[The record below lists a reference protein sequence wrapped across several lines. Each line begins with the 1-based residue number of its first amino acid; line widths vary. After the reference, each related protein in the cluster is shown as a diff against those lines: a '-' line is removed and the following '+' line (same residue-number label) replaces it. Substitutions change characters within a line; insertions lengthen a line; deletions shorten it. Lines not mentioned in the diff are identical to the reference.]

1 MGDYLNDQSKNTSE
15 SWCPRCASLEC
26 ASCVAG
32 WRQRATEM
40 GCQTSDT
47 KATRSLP
54 CADAALGQAVQPTSV
69 RPDRSPIG
77 IIVRASVELRALLA
91 VLAAQSEWLCS
102 RRLLFCWTI
111 QARSRLGECAAPSFG
126 SRPSQPLRLVPQCE
140 SLLET
145 SRVPPSSPYGGRRW
159 TRQGLR
165 VRTSDACSTG
175 WISVFGPPQRSRGFC
190 RASDACLARVGDMPP
205 SATPHPTASA
215 RRAVEILPPACCG
228 ICVSYR
234 RGRSSDTHA
243 PACTDGGTTQ

>member
-126 SRPSQPLRLVPQCE
+126 SRPKPTATSGTSVREFARDLAGSPQFPVRRPPLD
-140 SLLET
+140 T
-145 SRVPPSSPYGGRRW
+145 SRSARTHLRRLLDW
-159 TRQGLR
+159 VDLR
-165 VRTSDACSTG
+165 VRPTTA
-175 WISVFGPPQRSRGFC
+175 
-190 RASDACLARVGDMPP
+190 LARFLPRLGRVLGACRGHAPVGDAPP
-205 SATPHPTASA
+205 HS
-215 RRAVEILPPACCG
+215 VC
-228 ICVSYR
+228 
-234 RGRSSDTHA
+234 
-243 PACTDGGTTQ
+243 